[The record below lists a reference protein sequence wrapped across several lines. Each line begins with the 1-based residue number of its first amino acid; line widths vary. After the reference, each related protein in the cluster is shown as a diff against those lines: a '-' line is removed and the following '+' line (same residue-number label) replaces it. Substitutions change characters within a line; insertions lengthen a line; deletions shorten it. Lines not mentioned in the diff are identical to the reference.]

1 MIDYDAKVRA
11 GECER
16 IARHIG
22 VLLRELPE
30 CANPDELP
38 KDCVTGMAIAYKLV
52 QAMLTARADR
62 LNQPLPHRKYPR

>member
-16 IARHIG
+16 MARHIG

-30 CANPDELP
+30 AGNSEQLP
-38 KDCVTGMAIAYKLV
+38 KDCITGMAIAYKLV

-62 LNQPLPHRKYPR
+62 LNQPRQLERYPR